1 MIVNWTKIKTVLL
14 DMDGTLLDLNFDNH
28 FWQHHV
34 PIRYAEKNNLS
45 FDVSYEKLMP
55 IFKEVEGTIDWYCV
69 DYWTNRLELDIA
81 QLKAEVAHLIAVH
94 PFVREFLNALKEN
107 NIETA
112 LVTNAHQKSLALKLD
127 KTQLHN
133 YFDHIVCAH
142 DFGLPKEE
150 HAFWDKLQQRVP
162 FNNKSTLFIDDS
174 LSVLRSAQAYGI
186 EHLLAIYKPD
196 TQQGIRE
203 VEGFQ
208 AIHSFENI
216 MPEDD

>member
-1 MIVNWTKIKTVLL
+1 MINWSNIKTVLL

-34 PIRYAEKNNLS
+34 PVRYAEKHNLS
-45 FDVSYEKLMP
+45 FDASYDKLMP

-69 DYWTNRLELDIA
+69 DYWTERLELDIA
-81 QLKAEVAHLIAVH
+81 LLKAEVAHLIAVH
-94 PFVREFLNALKEN
+94 PFVVDFLKALQKN
-107 NIETA
+107 KIETA

-150 HAFWDKLQQRVP
+150 QPFWDKLKERLP
-162 FNNKSTLFIDDS
+162 FENESTLFVDDS
-174 LSVLRSAQAYGI
+174 LSVLRSAKQYGI
-186 EHLLAIYKPD
+186 KHLLAIYKPD
-196 TQQGIRE
+196 TQQAVRE
-203 VEGFQ
+203 IQGFD
-208 AIHSFENI
+208 AIHSFEEI
-216 MPEDD
+216 MPETS